1 MTKNVEKGQLIK
13 QFNDQSLGPQ
23 ILISNINTRLNIAG
37 YCWKLPIHAWSSALR
52 GKQSS
57 WQDWAIASQYHAEFT
72 VKLGHAILVIV
83 KLVLQPEKGELW
95 LELNEYPINA
105 LFSMTFKLTLGQ
117 VEEWL
122 SLGEDELRSQI
133 MPDPE
138 IAIKMARIKIAEDSP
153 AREQQTQLG

>member
-1 MTKNVEKGQLIK
+1 M
-13 QFNDQSLGPQ
+13 
-23 ILISNINTRLNIAG
+23 
-37 YCWKLPIHAWSSALR
+37 
-52 GKQSS
+52 
-57 WQDWAIASQYHAEFT
+57 
-72 VKLGHAILVIV
+72 VIV